1 MIGFI
6 GDLAIGLLIT
16 SVFLGWLDA
25 HKTRG
30 FGALRGHGE
39 DWHEPAP
46 ALAVAAGAAGPPPG
60 CAVPPAAA
68 EPEEV
73 GEWCWGDGGHRY
85 PCSKCGKQA
94 APSRRYTESE
104 EGAAP

>member
-46 ALAVAAGAAGPPPG
+46 ALAV
-60 CAVPPAAA
+60 PPAAA

-73 GEWCWGDGGHRY
+73 CEWCWGDGGHRY